1 MRTKGHS
8 SRRKL
13 DNIFQGSSEIK
24 INQKYECNNTQK
36 KFPKKIQQLTNYD
49 AGYEASPLR
58 GTSNR
63 VIKECKGDVKSIKNL
78 STGKSVSEI
87 NHTY

>member
-1 MRTKGHS
+1 MFFKVAVKLKSTK
-8 SRRKL
+8 
-13 DNIFQGSSEIK
+13 
-24 INQKYECNNTQK
+24 NTNVIIHKK
-36 KFPKKIQQLTNYD
+36 KFPKKVQQLTNYD